1 MDEKTRQDM
10 IDSLRRKVWGLRGL
24 ADLMVHIRDIDEG
37 VDIGERI
44 GELGN
49 TIDELT
55 EGMLD
60 MLDTLEDGRDD
71 E

>member
-24 ADLMVHIRDIDEG
+24 ADLMVHINVIDEG
-37 VDIGERI
+37 VDIGS
-44 GELGN
+44 LGN
-49 TIDELT
+49 TVGELT

-60 MLDTLEDGRDD
+60 MIDTLEETGED

>member
-24 ADLMVHIRDIDEG
+24 ADLMVHINVIDEG
-37 VDIGERI
+37 VDIGS
-44 GELGN
+44 LGN
-49 TIDELT
+49 TVGELT

>member
-10 IDSLRRKVWGLRGL
+10 IDSLRRTVWGLRGL
-24 ADLMVHIRDIDEG
+24 ADLMVHINVIDEG
-37 VDIGERI
+37 VDIGS
-44 GELGN
+44 LGN
-49 TIDELT
+49 TVGELT

>member
-1 MDEKTRQDM
+1 MDEKTRQDL
-10 IDSLRRKVWGLRGL
+10 IEKLRRKVWGLRGL
-24 ADLMVHIRDIDEG
+24 ADLMVHINVIDDG
-37 VDIGERI
+37 TDIGS
-44 GELGN
+44 LGN
-49 TIDELT
+49 TIGELT

>member
-1 MDEKTRQDM
+1 MGEKTRQDV
-10 IDSLRRKVWGLRGL
+10 IEKLRRKVFGLRGL
-24 ADLMVHIRDIDEG
+24 ADLMVHVNIIDDG
-37 VDIGERI
+37 VVDIRSLGDTI
-44 GELGN
+44 G
-49 TIDELT
+49 ELT